1 MINNSYDEIKD
12 LLKKSKLIFEQ
23 MDPEADQNGPEEF
36 EGNPDFGRLNI
47 GKSIQNKIYNSI
59 EDQENEPNTYDENAE
74 KNPDDKYQKYR
85 ISGNILVLHGK
96 NKTDLDITTDDKT
109 SFQQTMDEFIAEVSD
124 LVDFDEL
131 HVYKNNVQ
139 WGGNLIDDDL
149 KFIYTVGE
157 NGGVYI
163 SADIVKVDDDF
174 LAIINSLE
182 GFYQKFKSKWSRVLS
197 LRKKK

>member
-1 MINNSYDEIKD
+1 
-12 LLKKSKLIFEQ
+12 
-23 MDPEADQNGPEEF
+23 MDNDSEF
-36 EGNPDFGRLNI
+36 NQGESEVTQIDSDFGRLNI

-59 EDQENEPNTYDENAE
+59 ENQDDDNTNDVGDKPEND
-74 KNPDDKYQKYR
+74 PDDKYQKYR
-85 ISGNILVLHGK
+85 ISGGILVLHGK
-96 NKTDLDITTDDKT
+96 SKMDLDITTDDKT
-109 SFQQTMDEFIAEVSD
+109 TFQQTMDEFVSEVSD

-163 SADIVKVDDDF
+163 SADIVKVDEDF
-174 LAIINSLE
+174 LGIISSLE
-182 GFYQKFKSKWSRVLS
+182 NFYQKFKSKWARVLS
-197 LRKKK
+197 LRKKT